1 MVFCNRA
8 KLYRYD
14 GPTKQW
20 KERGIGD
27 FKILHD
33 PVTAKYRLLQ
43 RREQV
48 CGAVFCLIALAF
60 SMFPSLFLCL
70 VSHLTVVLSC

>member
-1 MVFCNRA
+1 MFCQRS

-14 GPTKQW
+14 GPSKQW
-20 KERGIGD
+20 KERGVGD

-33 PVTAKYRLLQ
+33 PVTAKYRMLQ

-48 CGAVFCLIALAF
+48 SGGGVVVVVVVMEAHAI
-60 SMFPSLFLCL
+60 SM
-70 VSHLTVVLSC
+70 